1 MRNPKSSADVMQIRR
16 HQPTRLEGF
25 VDAAFAFSLTL
36 VVISIGHIPES
47 VPEMLHALRGIPAF
61 AVCFLLIARMWN
73 SHRNWGRYYAIEDA
87 TGLVLSLLLVFLV
100 MLYVY
105 PLRLLFSLLFAGA
118 SSGWM
123 ADQAPMLRTLDELR
137 AAYIVYGV
145 GFAAIALVF
154 VCLYGHA
161 LRLRDSLAL
170 AADEVLA
177 TRMHMTMWLCTGSVA
192 TLSALLAA
200 FLPAADGAT
209 TLVIALP
216 GNVYILIF
224 VALMTVKRYYLRRI
238 VALQRLDAA

>member
-1 MRNPKSSADVMQIRR
+1 MRKPKSSADVLQVRR

-47 VPEMLHALRGIPAF
+47 VPEMLLALRGIPAF
-61 AVCFLLIARMWN
+61 AACFLLIARMWN
-73 SHRNWGRYYAIEDA
+73 SHRNWGRYYGIEDA

-118 SSGWM
+118 SGGWM
-123 ADQAPMLRTLDELR
+123 GDHDFTLRTLDELR

-154 VCLYGHA
+154 AFLYGHA
-161 LRLRDSLAL
+161 LRLRDSIGL
-170 AADEVLA
+170 AAEEVLA
-177 TRMHMTMWLCTGSVA
+177 TRMHMTMWIYTGSIA
-192 TLSALLAA
+192 TVSALLAA
-200 FLPAADGAT
+200 FLPAKDGAT
-209 TLVIALP
+209 SLVIALP

-224 VALMTVKRYYLRRI
+224 VALTTVKRYYMRRI
-238 VALQRLDAA
+238 FALQRVDPA